1 MQSRP
6 RLLALASFALAAI
19 ACNSLD
25 SKKLET
31 NISSTLA
38 EKGVEMKS
46 VSCPATVKSGEAFAC
61 TGETKDGDKVTFDVT
76 QKGGGDVAWAL
87 RGQILDAQK
96 LGDSIESKVGNKA
109 DVQCPKKTI
118 ILVKGTKVS
127 CDVVVEG
134 QKTKVDIVANDDQ
147 GNVEWKMG
155 GGGGANKAKPAG
167 GDDDDDK
174 GSKHEKDD
182 K

>member
-1 MQSRP
+1 MIKVSRSVIV
-6 RLLALASFALAAI
+6 ASFAVAAF

-25 SKKLET
+25 SKKLES
-31 NISSTLA
+31 NISSTLT

-46 VSCPATVKSGEAFAC
+46 VSCPANVKSGEAFTC

-76 QKGGGDVAWAL
+76 QKGGGDVAWVL

-118 ILVKGTKVS
+118 LLVKGSKVS
-127 CDVVVEG
+127 CDVVIDG
-134 QKTKVDIVANDDQ
+134 QKSKVDIVASDDQ
-147 GNVEWKMG
+147 GNVDWKMG
-155 GGGGANKAKPAG
+155 GGGGNKPKPAA

-174 GSKHEKDD
+174 GTKHEADD